1 MTVAI
6 SQTGALTFPADAA
19 IAPNLLVT
27 RNSDNELVAAGA
39 GTAEVYVLDE
49 RALAADQL
57 CAAFPLVEGTVY
69 RLTAA
74 GAASQY
80 ASCYQAASGKV
91 DDTPGGRFV
100 GIYLD
105 AAAADGDIVRVLHFK
120 KLPALRVEAV
130 TADRT
135 VLASE
140 CDGRCFTTVGASGTV
155 TFAMPAA
162 TLGMSVMF
170 RVGAAHELRIDPD
183 GTEVVSL
190 PSTGVPGAAGKYLT
204 ANADGET
211 VFLVCTKAGQWN
223 CFGFT
228 GTWTAEA

>member
-6 SQTGALTFPADAA
+6 SQTGALTFLADAA

-49 RALAADQL
+49 RALAALQPV
-57 CAAFPLVEGTVY
+57 AAYPLVEGTVY

-80 ASCYQAASGKV
+80 ASAYQAASGKV
-91 DDTPGGRFV
+91 DDTAGGRFI

-105 AAAADGDIVRVLHFK
+105 APAADGDIVRVLHFK
-120 KLPALRVEAV
+120 KSAQLRVEAA

-155 TFAMPAA
+155 VFALPAA
-162 TLGMSVMF
+162 TLGMSVKF
-170 RVGAAHELRIDPD
+170 RVGAAQELRIDPD
-183 GTEVVSL
+183 GTEVIAL
-190 PSTGVPGAAGKYLT
+190 PSTGVAGAAGKYLT

-211 VFLVCTKAGQWN
+211 VELVCTKAGAWSA
-223 CFGFT
+223 FGFT
-228 GTWTAEA
+228 GTWTAEP